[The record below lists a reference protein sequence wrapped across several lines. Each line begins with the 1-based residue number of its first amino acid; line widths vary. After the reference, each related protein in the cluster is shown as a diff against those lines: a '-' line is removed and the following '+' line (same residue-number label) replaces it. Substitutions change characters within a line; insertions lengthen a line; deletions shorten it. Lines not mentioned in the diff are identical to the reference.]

1 VAYKP
6 TEARDLGMAYKPT
19 ESRDLGMAYKPTEAG
34 FQPRRKGL
42 VVDYYFKAPQCEA
55 HSGECHWLAFL
66 KVLQTLA
73 KLSLFIE

>member
-1 VAYKP
+1 MAYKL
-6 TEARDLGMAYKPT
+6 TEARDLGV
-19 ESRDLGMAYKPTEAG
+19 AYKPTEAG

-66 KVLQTLA
+66 KA
-73 KLSLFIE
+73 SLPKVMRALKFENIYFYIL